1 MKGGFLGRKQR
12 CDGDLP
18 SWVLLHHPEGC
29 VAVTSLATSVC
40 PTSIATEPLRVV
52 VTESGPCGQAPRR
65 IGRVKVVPNASPE
78 QASSVIFDKPVE
90 KLTAEDIRWMI
101 DEAQVQY
108 CYFGKHLLVD
118 FSIIVPNYREDPQFQ
133 RY

>member
-1 MKGGFLGRKQR
+1 MKGNFLCRKQR

-29 VAVTSLATSVC
+29 VAVTSLATTVSAA
-40 PTSIATEPLRVV
+40 SIATEPLRVV
-52 VTESGPCGQAPRR
+52 VTESGPVGHAPRQL
-65 IGRVKVVPNASPE
+65 GRVKIVPNISSE
-78 QASSVIFDKPVE
+78 QAPGVIFDKPVSE
-90 KLTAEDIRWMI
+90 TTADDIRWMI

-108 CYFGKHLLVD
+108 CYFGNHLLVD
-118 FSIIVPNYREDPQFQ
+118 FSIVVPNYRQDPHFQ